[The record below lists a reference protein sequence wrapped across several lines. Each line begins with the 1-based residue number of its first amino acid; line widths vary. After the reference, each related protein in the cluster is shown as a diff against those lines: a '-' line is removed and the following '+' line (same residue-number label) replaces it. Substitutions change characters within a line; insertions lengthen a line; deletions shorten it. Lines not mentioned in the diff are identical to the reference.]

1 MDSIIRPALLL
12 MSGRALAFA
21 ATFFIPV
28 VLVRVLDQAEFGT
41 YKQLFLI
48 YYTLY
53 YIAQFGMATSL
64 FYFLPRAPQRGGRYI
79 MNSMLFLAASAAACL
94 VLLGSISE
102 RVSRWLSNS
111 EISEHIALL
120 SIYLMLMLASAVLEI
135 ALISRRRYKW
145 ATFSY
150 AFSDVLRAGLF
161 IIPALIAGQLDWLL
175 YGAVA
180 FALLRFGA
188 TIFYLAREFDG
199 ELKPDAQLLG
209 EQLAYSIPFGL
220 AVLVEIIQSNFHHYA
235 VSYSFDAATFAIY
248 SVGCLQIPFVD
259 FVATPAADV
268 MMVRMSE
275 KIRDGQGQAV
285 LQIWRDTTRKLALIF
300 FPMFCL
306 LLVVAK
312 ELIVFLFTE
321 NYLASVPIFMVW
333 SAIILLAGLMTDS
346 VLRVYAQ
353 TRIMFA
359 LYLLKLLIIA
369 ASIKWFLSHFHL
381 LGAVLVTISASLV
394 TKGLALFRIK
404 ALMKVRFSELL
415 PWSGLGA
422 ILTAAVAAS
431 LPVLAVKT
439 ILQVSP
445 LSLLLTA
452 GSAYALSYLGLLFLF
467 DLLSQGE
474 RAALA
479 AWLQRTATQAAKA
492 GEAK

>member
-1 MDSIIRPALLL
+1 

-28 VLVRVLDQAEFGT
+28 VLVRVFDQAEFGT

-48 YYTLY
+48 YYTFY

-64 FYFLPRAPQRGGRYI
+64 FYFLPRAPQRVGRYV
-79 MNSMLFLAASAAACL
+79 MNSMLFLAASAAACF
-94 VLLGSISE
+94 VLLESTSE
-102 RVSRWLSNS
+102 GISRWLSNG
-111 EISEHIALL
+111 EISRHAVLL
-120 SIYLMLMLASAVLEI
+120 GLYLVLMMTSAVLEI
-135 ALISRRRYKW
+135 VLISRRRYRW
-145 ATFSY
+145 ASFSY

-161 IIPALIAGQLDWLL
+161 IIPALIAGRLDWLL

-180 FALLRFGA
+180 FALLRFCT
-188 TIFYLAREFDG
+188 TIFYLAREFER
-199 ELKPDAQLLG
+199 ELKPDARLLV
-209 EQLAYSIPFGL
+209 EQLGYSIPFGL
-220 AVLVEIIQSNFHHYA
+220 AVLVETLQANFHHYA

-285 LQIWRDTTRKLALIF
+285 VQIWRDTTRKLALIF

-312 ELIVFLFTE
+312 ELIIFLFTE
-321 NYLASVPIFMVW
+321 SYIASVPIFMVW
-333 SAIILLAGLMTDS
+333 SAIILLAGFMTDG

-353 TRIMFA
+353 TRLMLA

-404 ALMKVRFSELL
+404 GLMGVKFSELL
-415 PWSGLGA
+415 PWTGLGA

-431 LPVLAVKT
+431 LPALAVKT
-439 ILQVSP
+439 ILHMPP
-445 LSLLLTA
+445 LPLLLAA

-467 DLLSQGE
+467 DLLSAGE
-474 RAALA
+474 RAALTG
-479 AWLQRTATQAAKA
+479 WLQRAGTETARA